1 MAVLA
6 APPIPTGT
14 GLRGANLLPDANV
27 LSTGVR
33 VVNRPLIAVQTA
45 FAPPA
50 SVGYA
55 S

>member
-6 APPIPTGT
+6 APPIPTGAQ
-14 GLRGANLLPDANV
+14 RG
-27 LSTGVR
+27 GVTVTALVPTPVGAR
-33 VVNRPLIAVQTA
+33 VVLTRPLQAVQTA

>member
-1 MAVLA
+1 VAVIA
-6 APPIPTGT
+6 APPIPTGAP
-14 GLRGANLLPDANV
+14 RGAVIIAVIVPSPVGTRIV
-27 LSTGVR
+27 LT
-33 VVNRPLIAVQTA
+33 RPLIAVQTA